1 MISKNLLICLLLQN
15 KKNMFKVELE
25 LFCHETKRIEPT
37 NEDQEKELEKREPV
51 LDTASNLY
59 NNLLEVRRKRSNEEE
74 VTEGKGLKILTPNKI
89 LTSIISSNKS
99 LK

>member
-1 MISKNLLICLLLQN
+1 
-15 KKNMFKVELE
+15 MFKVELE

-59 NNLLEVRRKRSNEEE
+59 KNLLEVRRKRSNEEE

>member
-1 MISKNLLICLLLQN
+1 
-15 KKNMFKVELE
+15 MFKVELE

-51 LDTASNLY
+51 LDTASNLN